1 MNVLILGGSGFLGTA
16 VAQACERSG
25 ATVRVLSRTGR
36 TTAGE
41 GVRGDVRLPRLGLS
55 AADLAR
61 VRAETT
67 HVVFCFGSVSWTS
80 GPGEVLE
87 THSSGTRS
95 ALAFLRELP
104 ELRQAVHVSSL
115 LALGRSEG
123 RVTNREL
130 YTGQRFRNWYEYG
143 KYCAERLVRDTPDL
157 PVGVVRFGPVLG
169 PDPRGGRPDTRHGL
183 PMAFPHLLAGYPV
196 HLARRGDFPCWITD
210 VSSAAEIVL
219 TALDT
224 PIGRA
229 TWTWFDPALP
239 TLGEVFTEVSPALG
253 RRTEDRGGR
262 AARPVHP
269 PDRRTRG
276 HPARTGRLRRTL
288 ARPGRRRPEG
298 HTRTLAGARPRL
310 PGRDRRGPASRHTD
324 PTGRHGEEGPHMT
337 GRPASVDTD
346 PHPYFTVYSAGNFGE
361 VAPQRLSPM
370 SWSLVGDPM
379 ERGTRALARRLWGR
393 PAWAEGGHYVF
404 VGYFGCRPYHNLA
417 AYCHLSASIPGL
429 RPSDVTDAYFEG
441 VDSPAELTALRSGRT
456 RQWAGSA
463 RLLREMRDAGPR
475 LRALEERVAELEWGL
490 RAATTAN
497 SPIALAGVLRDAQ
510 PVLEEAWAVH
520 ILTTSGLVPVRA
532 LQRRVYGRLLRHGE
546 EIAHWLTRPRELVW
560 DRLHTA
566 ASTLD
571 PYGPGDFLSSSFYE
585 VADGLTPWQDYAVR
599 HKQVASGG
607 AEAAVAPI
615 DPAEA
620 LTGMVSPWRGRTV
633 RALAVAVGEMMA
645 YREHSKSL
653 AMRTLHIYRRLLP
666 ALAASFGE
674 DAERLWPYLTL
685 REFTELATSPGRI
698 ERARPRVDACRAALA
713 TPMPEHLDLS
723 AA

>member
-1 MNVLILGGSGFLGTA
+1 
-16 VAQACERSG
+16 
-25 ATVRVLSRTGR
+25 
-36 TTAGE
+36 
-41 GVRGDVRLPRLGLS
+41 
-55 AADLAR
+55 
-61 VRAETT
+61 
-67 HVVFCFGSVSWTS
+67 
-80 GPGEVLE
+80 
-87 THSSGTRS
+87 
-95 ALAFLRELP
+95 
-104 ELRQAVHVSSL
+104 
-115 LALGRSEG
+115 
-123 RVTNREL
+123 
-130 YTGQRFRNWYEYG
+130 
-143 KYCAERLVRDTPDL
+143 
-157 PVGVVRFGPVLG
+157 
-169 PDPRGGRPDTRHGL
+169 
-183 PMAFPHLLAGYPV
+183 
-196 HLARRGDFPCWITD
+196 
-210 VSSAAEIVL
+210 
-219 TALDT
+219 
-224 PIGRA
+224 
-229 TWTWFDPALP
+229 
-239 TLGEVFTEVSPALG
+239 
-253 RRTEDRGGR
+253 
-262 AARPVHP
+262 
-269 PDRRTRG
+269 
-276 HPARTGRLRRTL
+276 
-288 ARPGRRRPEG
+288 
-298 HTRTLAGARPRL
+298 
-310 PGRDRRGPASRHTD
+310 
-324 PTGRHGEEGPHMT
+324 MT

-475 LRALEERVAELEWGL
+475 LRALEEQVAELEWGL

-532 LQRRVYGRLLRHGE
+532 LQRRVYGKLLRHGE

-571 PYGPGDFLSSSFYE
+571 PHGPGDFLSSSFYE
-585 VADGLTPWQDYAVR
+585 VADGLAPWQDYAVR

-607 AEAAVAPI
+607 TEAAVAPI

-620 LTGMVSPWRGRTV
+620 LAGMVSPWRSRTV
-633 RALAVAVGEMMA
+633 RSLAVAVGEMMA
-645 YREHSKSL
+645 GREHSKSL

-666 ALAASFGE
+666 ALATSLGE

-685 REFTELATSPGRI
+685 REFTDLATSPGRI
-698 ERARPRVDACRAALA
+698 ERARPRVEACRAALA

-723 AA
+723 AGDDVMRPWLSTTPQEQRGVAPGIGTGTVMAPQDDLPDEPVIIVCSSADADIAPLLPFAEGVLSERGSDLSHIAILAREYGIPCVVGYPGAASLPAGTAVSINGSTGEVNIFDRS